1 MQTQIGS
8 AWLRRFG
15 RAAVRGATPLVICPH
30 AGGGAAAYRPLAAA
44 IEEAAQGAVDVIA
57 LQYPGRQDRIADPA
71 PETIGGYADGALAEL
86 RSLLCDGP
94 APILFGHSMGS
105 MVAFELARRLEEE
118 GVAVG
123 RLFVSGAVAPSRVA
137 DLPPH
142 PTDDEG
148 MVRHL
153 AALRGTGGDVLGH
166 PDIMRLALPALR
178 ADYAAFDRYETAGEA
193 PLAAPISAFGGEDDE
208 HVTPGDLFGWSG
220 HTCGGCDVRL
230 FPGGHFYIDDR
241 VGAVAAAIVGLVR
254 P

>member
-1 MQTQIGS
+1 MQTQDGS

-15 RAAVRGATPLVICPH
+15 REAGRGATPLVICPH
-30 AGGGAAAYRPLAAA
+30 AGGGAAAYRALATA
-44 IEEAAQGAVDVIA
+44 IDDAAQGTMDVIA
-57 LQYPGRQDRIADPA
+57 LQYPGRQDRIAEPA

-86 RSLLCDGP
+86 RPILEDGP
-94 APILFGHSMGS
+94 EPILFGHSMGS

-118 GVAVG
+118 GIPLG
-123 RLFVSGAVAPSRVA
+123 RLFVSGAVAPSRVP

-148 MVRHL
+148 LVRHL
-153 AALRGTGGDVLGH
+153 AELRGTGVDVLGH

-178 ADYAAFDRYETAGEA
+178 ADYGAFDRYEMASET

-208 HVTPGDLFGWSG
+208 HVTPADLFGWSG

-230 FPGGHFYIDDR
+230 FPGGHFYIDNR
-241 VGAVAAAIVGLVR
+241 VESVASAIVGLVR
-254 P
+254 A